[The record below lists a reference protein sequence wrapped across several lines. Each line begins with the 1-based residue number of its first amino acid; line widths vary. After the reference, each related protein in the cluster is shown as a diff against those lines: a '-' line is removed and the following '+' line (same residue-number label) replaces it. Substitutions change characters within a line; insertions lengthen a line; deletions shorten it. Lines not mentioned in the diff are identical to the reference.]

1 MNRSFRNSQYYL
13 GVLSLL
19 FFVMIQIGC
28 KVNYS
33 FSGASIP
40 AEAKTFSVFFFKNT
54 SYLVEPTLSQNF
66 TDALRSRLSNQ
77 TRLTQ
82 VELNGDLHFEGAITN
97 YTPSQPAAIASET
110 ASLNRLS
117 ITVSVKFVNT
127 VEPHLSFE
135 KSFTQF
141 VDYDSGL
148 DLGSVQSTLM
158 DEVIVLLV
166 DDIFNQ
172 SVANW

>member
-1 MNRSFRNSQYYL
+1 MNKGFQHRRKGLILLLLTFFWMSQ
-13 GVLSLL
+13 S
-19 FFVMIQIGC
+19 GC
-28 KVNYS
+28 KISYS

-40 AEAKTFSVFFFKNT
+40 AEAKTFSVSFFKNT
-54 SYLVEPTLSQNF
+54 ASLVEPSLSQNF

-77 TRLTQ
+77 TRLAQ
-82 VELNGDLHFEGAITN
+82 VDQGGDLHFEGNITN
-97 YTPSQPAAIASET
+97 YNPSQPAAISSET
-110 ASLNRLS
+110 AALNRLS
-117 ITVSVKFVNT
+117 VTVSVKFVNT
-127 VEPHLSFE
+127 IEPHLSFE
-135 KSFTQF
+135 KNFTQY

-148 DLGSVQSTLM
+148 DLGSVQSSLM